1 MKCQVKRVH
10 ARVLYQLTRPTGSVI
25 LLSRES
31 ARNEPLGLSNIP
43 ARTSRSSLPPPFLS
57 TSSRRH
63 SQASF
68 RKRKKTTLD
77 GKIILEP
84 QPEDTLNDPLN
95 WPFWKR
101 NAALLSLGFYCMIL
115 GGMTPVLAAGFTQVS
130 QELHVPVTKVALTT
144 GVYMLGLGLGGVAM
158 SPTAIMFGKRPVF
171 LVTAV
176 CLALSA
182 VWCALSPSYASL
194 MAARFFQG
202 IAVSPG
208 EVLPS
213 ATVAEIFFLHERAFR
228 LGIYTLL
235 LIGGKNLIP
244 LVSAVIIGAKGWRWA
259 FW

>member
-1 MKCQVKRVH
+1 MP
-10 ARVLYQLTRPTGSVI
+10 ALYQLTSLTGSVI

-43 ARTSRSSLPPPFLS
+43 ARASRSSLPPPFLS
-57 TSSRRH
+57 ASSRQA

-68 RKRKKTTLD
+68 RKRKKTTHD
-77 GKIILEP
+77 GRIILEP

-144 GVYMLGLGLGGVAM
+144 GVYMLGLGLGGVVV
-158 SPTAIMFGKRPVF
+158 SPTAIIVGKRPVW
-171 LVTAV
+171 LVAAL
-176 CLALSA
+176 CLVLTST
-182 VWCALSPSYASL
+182 WCALSPNYASL

-244 LVSAVIIGAKGWRWA
+244 LVSAVIIGTKGWRWV